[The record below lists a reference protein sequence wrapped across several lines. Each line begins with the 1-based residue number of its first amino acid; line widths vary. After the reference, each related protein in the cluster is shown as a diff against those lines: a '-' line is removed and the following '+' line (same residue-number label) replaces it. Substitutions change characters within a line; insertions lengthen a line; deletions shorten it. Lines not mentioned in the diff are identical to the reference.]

1 MSPTALD
8 FFLCRQ
14 KSERESQQRATDAI
28 ADHVDLFF
36 SRQLLN
42 RVDRSEWAF
51 VHVVLEGFRRQF
63 HIGIDPGDDKHGESL
78 IDAPLDERFLWREIE
93 NVKFI
98 DPGRDDQQGAFE
110 HRRRCRLVLD
120 ELNEIVLKNHFARR
134 DRQVAAEFELAE
146 ISLSNLKVTLPGLNV
161 LAEHLHPAYEIFGIG

>member
-1 MSPTALD
+1 LP
-8 FFLCRQ
+8 
-14 KSERESQQRATDAI
+14 RAADAI

-36 SRQLLN
+36 SRLLL
-42 RVDRSEWAF
+42 DRFDRGERTF
-51 VHVVLEGFRRQF
+51 MHVALEGFRRQF
-63 HIGIDPGDDKHGESL
+63 CIGINPGDDKHGESP
-78 IDAPLDERFLWREIE
+78 IDAPLDEGVLRREIE

-134 DRQVAAEFELAE
+134 NRQVAAESELAQ
-146 ISLSNLKVTLPGLNV
+146 IGLPNLKVTLPGFNV
-161 LAEHLHPAYEIFGIG
+161 LAEHVHPTHEIFGIG